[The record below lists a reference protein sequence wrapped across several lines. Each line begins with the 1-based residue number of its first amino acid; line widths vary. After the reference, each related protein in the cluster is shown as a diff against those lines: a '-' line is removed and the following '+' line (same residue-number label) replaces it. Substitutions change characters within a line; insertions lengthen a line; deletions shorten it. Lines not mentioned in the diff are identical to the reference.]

1 MDSKYD
7 IYIKS
12 EVDALKRDY
21 RELQARHQDTLREN
35 RELRKRLEERRRLRD
50 EDFGWMNG

>member
-21 RELQARHQDTLREN
+21 RELQARHQDALREN